1 MSVLIHRRRDLAE
14 AQLTALAERR
24 KEIAGNLQRL
34 HDAITPL
41 TEGKAATPYMMDK
54 LLTAG
59 NHADDTERAAV
70 RLWLDYSGYQ
80 DLPVRDSALTTA
92 FFYPKELT
100 ALIEVANDCYP
111 VSEDPKRYGKD
122 EFTPPPITP
131 DERAAIMERAEV
143 RAATDADA
151 ELYRSAERLVNLA
164 NARNQS
170 AGANIVSLADL
181 TTGANIMF
189 SGLVKV
195 KPAGPHPLDEPT
207 FIVDDS
213 GLNMVRTNYRAFD
226 E

>member
-1 MSVLIHRRRDLAE
+1 MSVLIHRRRNEAE

-34 HDAITPL
+34 HDAVKPIT
-41 TEGKAATPYMMDK
+41 GKEVTPYVIGK
-54 LLTAG
+54 LLTGHQAED
-59 NHADDTERAAV
+59 AEREAV
-70 RLWLDYSGYQ
+70 RTWLNYSGYK
-80 DLPVRDSALTTA
+80 DLPVRDEALTTA
-92 FFYPKELT
+92 FYYPKELT
-100 ALIEVANDCYP
+100 ALIEAANDCYP
-111 VSEDPKRYGKD
+111 ATDEPKRYWAKD
-122 EFTPPPITP
+122 KFTAPPITQE
-131 DERAAIMERAEV
+131 ERAAIMERAEI
-143 RAATDADA
+143 RAATEADA